1 MEKMDDQDVARGL
14 SAKDLDDLEKVM
26 EKMGRSFDLAAD
38 IAPDENA
45 ANLIKGQ
52 AVAWLSAANLIAS
65 RRRAVGE
72 STNG

>member
-1 MEKMDDQDVARGL
+1 MDDQDVARGL